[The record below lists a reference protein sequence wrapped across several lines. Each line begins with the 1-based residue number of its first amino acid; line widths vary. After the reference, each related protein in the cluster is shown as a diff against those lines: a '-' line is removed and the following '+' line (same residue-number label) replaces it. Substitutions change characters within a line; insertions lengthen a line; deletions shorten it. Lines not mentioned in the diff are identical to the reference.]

1 MSTFTHIQFAAKSD
15 VGRKRKNNEDSFG
28 VFPESGVFCVADGM
42 GGGDD
47 GEIASAAV
55 VKEVATCAQSHVP
68 PSNAGYFGREI
79 AAELSLSLNDASA
92 WIFKR
97 AKERHLKGCG
107 STFVGVCFDA
117 TAPASAIALHVGD
130 SRLYRVRGTSIRQ
143 ITRDHSAAELIGA
156 KDENAINPCFR
167 GVILRAV
174 GVQPSVEVEQ
184 TDLPLKEG
192 DRIILCSDG
201 LSKMVEDR
209 KLSAIVHASKTP
221 EEAVD
226 ALVAAANEAG
236 GTDNITAVVL
246 FVGRLPPACP
256 GLSGPRRV
264 ACEKSRSRSADS
276 GDSDTSDT
284 DAARDF
290 ASEADTAGDT
300 QTIGTMTTQMPQH
313 RRVEMHFPP
322 EEFKTSMSTD
332 PQSSVKRTQFWAI
345 VTILSVA
352 VTAALTSLIWLWAI
366 RGRGRDVSVTIVEPQ
381 KTVQAPVEKGMV
393 GAETDVVAQ
402 AESKLESKQ
411 VVTAQVDSMV
421 RNLSDDLTKKQ
432 NEAEKDQPSRQTV
445 DQVLSDCKAPEK
457 STNTAAVASES
468 QIPAV
473 EDRSASNLEV
483 NVSAEAPSS
492 APVAA
497 DGDWPTVVLPRL
509 VAACAPTNSEA
520 FVKTVRRFLDK
531 GVSGALLSRFRSI
544 CDAPIPMERRRAIA
558 EAITADVQDI
568 ARELSKYSEKRLH
581 AIDNALSDHMTRAE
595 FREKF
600 TEEREGLAAFAE
612 ASKRFLDLDPSTAD
626 AQTACADVIV
636 GIIKWFKPIK

>member
-1 MSTFTHIQFAAKSD
+1 MSAFTHIQFAAKSD

-79 AAELSLSLNDASA
+79 ASELSFSLNEASA

-97 AKERHLKGCG
+97 AKDRHLKGCG

-192 DRIILCSDG
+192 DRIVICSDG
-201 LSKMVEDR
+201 LSKMVDDR
-209 KLSAIVHASKTP
+209 KMAALVHASKTP
-221 EEAVD
+221 SEAVE

-236 GTDNITAVVL
+236 GTDNITVVVL

-256 GLSGPRRV
+256 GLSAPRRV
-264 ACEKSRSRSADS
+264 ADERSRPRSADS
-276 GDSDTSDT
+276 GDRDTSDT
-284 DAARDF
+284 DAARGFD
-290 ASEADTAGDT
+290 SEADTADDT

-313 RRVEMHFPP
+313 RSAGISFPP
-322 EEFKTSMSTD
+322 EEFKTSMPTD
-332 PQSSVKRTQFWAI
+332 SRASVKRVRVWTIA
-345 VTILSVA
+345 VILSVA
-352 VTAALTSLIWLWAI
+352 VTAVLTSLVWLLVT
-366 RGRGRDVSVTIVEPQ
+366 RGRGNDVSVTIVEPQ
-381 KTVQAPVEKGMV
+381 KTVQAPVENGRV

-402 AESKLESKQ
+402 TESKLESKQ
-411 VVTAQVDSMV
+411 AVTAQVESLV
-421 RNLSDDLTKKQ
+421 RNLSDDLTKKR
-432 NEAEKDQPSRQTV
+432 NEPEQDQTKCQTS
-445 DQVLSDCKAPEK
+445 DQVRSDCKTPEK
-457 STNTAAVASES
+457 PTNATAVASES

-483 NVSAEAPSS
+483 NVSAEALSS
-492 APVAA
+492 APIAA

-531 GVSGALLSRFRSI
+531 GASGALLSRFRSV

-581 AIDNALSDHMTRAE
+581 AIDKALSDHMTRAE

-612 ASKRFLDLDPSTAD
+612 ASKSFLESDPATAD